1 MSEQLTLDD
10 EENLNFEQA
19 IQQLDKIA
27 NKLESGSLNLEESIN
42 LFEEGMR
49 LSNKCNQFLN
59 DAEKKIT
66 KLVNDNGNIKEEN
79 FDIQSENN

>member
-1 MSEQLTLDD
+1 
-10 EENLNFEQA
+10 
-19 IQQLDKIA
+19 
-27 NKLESGSLNLEESIN
+27 
-42 LFEEGMR
+42 MR